1 MVKHLLGVA
10 AALSVT
16 LASFSAMALTVTP
29 SSDPSAL
36 VTNILG
42 SGITFSNVSYVGTGT
57 SGGTFSG
64 GQAAIGIDSGILLTS
79 GSVFNA
85 PGPNTSTSATT
96 ANGTAGD
103 PALDALIPGYS
114 THDATSLS
122 FDFTTATGDLYF
134 DYAFA
139 SEEYNEYVGT
149 QFNDVFGFFVDGQN
163 IALLP
168 GTTTPVSINNVNLG
182 SNAGSFINNNA
193 GALDT
198 QYDGLTKVL
207 TASVLGLSAGV
218 HTIKLAIADAGD
230 SVLDSGVFIKAGSFS
245 TTPTS
250 GGSVPELDAKAGLSA
265 ILLLAMGTLIVTGRR
280 RRSLATGVAA

>member
-1 MVKHLLGVA
+1 MFSAA

-36 VTNILG
+36 TANILG
-42 SGITFSNVSYVGTGT
+42 SGITFSNVSYTGTGL
-57 SGGTFSG
+57 SGGTFTDGAS
-64 GQAAIGIDSGILLTS
+64 AVGIDSGILLTS
-79 GSVFNA
+79 GTVANA
-85 PGPNTSTSATT
+85 VGPNSSPNAT
-96 ANGTAGD
+96 ASNGAAGD

-122 FDFTTATGDLYF
+122 FDFTSATGDLYF
-134 DYAFA
+134 DYVFA
-139 SEEYNEYVGT
+139 SEEYNEWVGSAY
-149 QFNDVFGFFVDGQN
+149 NDVFGFFVDGQN

-182 SNAGSFINNNA
+182 SNSGSYINNSPGTAN
-193 GALDT
+193 T
-198 QYDGLTKVL
+198 QYDGLTTVL

-230 SVLDSGVFIKAGSFS
+230 FVLDSGVFIKAGSFS
-245 TTPTS
+245 ATPTA
-250 GGSVPELDAKAGLSA
+250 SVPELDAKAGLSA
-265 ILLLAMGTLIVTGRR
+265 LMLLAMGTLIVSGRR
-280 RRSLATGVAA
+280 RRSFAGLAA